1 MTATLWDNFER
12 LLHDAEKQFLDFH
25 FSEALDLWRNYYRIT
40 ARVEYETIIREI
52 AESWD
57 EETYTQVPSLSR
69 LFSLFMELR
78 SKRLK
83 NEIGAYTFTLYKNLL
98 IKIYREQ
105 FRFTAQNEMSV
116 DAGVFEYLSENYESA
131 AAILQEIVQQNPEQL
146 IARIFLGYAYEAL
159 KDHQSAI
166 TVLSQNLFLAADE
179 LQKDELYLSQFKMLA
194 GRLHSQTG
202 NWRETAWLLTFEAWY
217 RNYLIIKE
225 DLTFFRIMQQKENNE
240 RILQVKYYAYER
252 YRHFVR
258 SLFLAD
264 YTRLYDKK
272 NRGFISEQEA
282 NMAKLDSRL
291 FARYRKK
298 RKDFSEPAKQ
308 EEAD

>member
-1 MTATLWDNFER
+1 MTATLWDNFEH
-12 LLHDAEKQFLDFH
+12 LLHDAEKQFLDFR
-25 FSEALDLWRNYYRIT
+25 FSEALELWRNYYRIT
-40 ARVEYETIIREI
+40 ARVEYEGIIREI
-52 AESWD
+52 AENWD

-78 SKRLK
+78 SKRFK
-83 NEIGAYTFTLYKNLL
+83 KEIGAYTFSLYKKLL

-105 FRFTAQNEMSV
+105 FRFTAQNEISV

-131 AAILQEIVQQNPEQL
+131 VAILQEIVQQNPELL

-166 TVLSQNLFLAADE
+166 TVLTQNLFLAADE
-179 LQKDELYLSQFKMLA
+179 LQEDELYLSQFKMLA
-194 GRLHSQTG
+194 GRLYSQTG
-202 NWRETAWLLTFEAWY
+202 SWREAAWLLTFESWY

-264 YTRLYDKK
+264 YTRLHDKK
-272 NRGFISEQEA
+272 NKGFVREQEA
-282 NMAKLDSRL
+282 NMAKLDSQL

-298 RKDFSEPAKQ
+298 RKDFSEPAQK
-308 EEAD
+308 EEGD

>member
-12 LLHDAEKQFLDFH
+12 LLQDAEKQFLDFH
-25 FSEALDLWRNYYRIT
+25 FTEALDLWRNYYRIT
-40 ARVEYETIIREI
+40 ARVEYEGIIREI
-52 AESWD
+52 SENWD

-69 LFSLFMELR
+69 LFSLFMDLR
-78 SKRLK
+78 DKRFQK
-83 NEIGAYTFTLYKNLL
+83 KIGAYTFDLYKKLL

-105 FRFTAQNEMSV
+105 FRFTAQNEMTV

-131 AAILQEIVQQNPEQL
+131 VAILQEMVRNNPELL

-179 LQKDELYLSQFKMLA
+179 LQEDELYLSQFKMLA
-194 GRLHSQTG
+194 GRLHSETG
-202 NWRETAWLLTFEAWY
+202 NWRETAWLLTFESWF

-225 DLTFFRIMQQKENNE
+225 DLAFFRIMQQKENNE
-240 RILQVKYYAYER
+240 RILQVKYYAFER

-264 YTRLYDKK
+264 YTRLFDKRNK
-272 NRGFISEQEA
+272 GFISEQEA
-282 NMAKLDSRL
+282 NMAKLDSQL

-298 RKDFSEPAKQ
+298 RKDFAEPAKQ
-308 EEAD
+308 EKTE